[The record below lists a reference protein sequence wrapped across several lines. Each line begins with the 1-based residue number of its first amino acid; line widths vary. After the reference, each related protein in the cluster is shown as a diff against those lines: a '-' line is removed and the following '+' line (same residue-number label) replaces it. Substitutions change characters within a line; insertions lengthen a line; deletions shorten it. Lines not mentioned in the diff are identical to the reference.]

1 MTHDRDRQGPRPLAR
16 LTFRQSQG
24 AAGSVAPPTK
34 KHTPK
39 REREPQPQRSPEAE
53 SCAQPLAAFGM
64 DPSEVTVLVVED
76 DEFTRMATIDILKSC
91 RYTVFAVE
99 NGRQALDV
107 LVANHAKFDL
117 VLCDVMLPVMT
128 GIELLDEIQKH
139 SATLGHIPIVMTS
152 SNEEMDV
159 VTSCL
164 SKGAKDYLIKPIQV
178 NTAKTLVRHVWLS
191 RRLERTSNKSMWQ
204 DIEVIRT
211 IGKGTH
217 GTVVLARRKQ
227 DGAVVAVKRVR
238 ISQISENGRK
248 QADNEV
254 ILLKSLYHVNIVRF
268 YDHFLADDE
277 LNIVMEYSDGGN
289 LRQLVKLRAR
299 EKMGPFPEPVIMSWF
314 AQLVLAVAYIHGK
327 NVLHRDLKAQNVF
340 LTHRN
345 VVKLGDFGISKALAG
360 DATANT
366 ACGTPE
372 SMSPEICR
380 GEPYGKKSDI
390 WSLGCI
396 LYEMIMLRRPFEAST
411 LPEIFAKI
419 CKGDYPPIVPTFS
432 RDLRLLVQLMLQQ
445 DASKRPSIE
454 DICRFQFVQTPIQ
467 AFLSEHVSEF
477 QEALELEAKLH
488 QPSLYSAGSVDPP
501 TAPAS
506 PMRRRNHNN
515 SSDTPSSGLSEPA
528 PDLISPVSS
537 RSDGSNNA
545 GVNKSDLHNSA
556 MAAVGIGLGSDVIP
570 GPNAR
575 SQQNS
580 DLSKISVDSPGY
592 VEDTLADKLRAQV
605 TIGDVRVGLFTT
617 YTACIAADELV
628 RTLKSKFDKT
638 EEQSAKILADFLN
651 TRVLNVVF
659 AEDTAHPD
667 LASSS
672 TYLRFQVDELFVP
685 LNMKYVCVDD
695 VQQGPME
702 VCLCVRE
709 SIAELH
715 ALKSFPRGI
724 ATGFSLPNHVSATGS
739 SVTEYFDAPLCLKY
753 RRFLKLTSKL
763 QKVDVGSL
771 PKHERQPFFI
781 NIYNAMVLHGLIE
794 FGVPQNIG
802 QYKAFERDVAYTIG
816 GLDFT
821 LGDIKHGILRC
832 NRKPPSN
839 YWERQLQAQDPK
851 LQFRLHIRDPRSLLV
866 LIDCAEPL
874 PTAEVVPILKPGR
887 TDTDLEDQAEKF
899 CERLV
904 EVDERAGEIVLPRVL
919 RIFRDDFGSSE
930 AEMVSWLVQYME
942 DAPAN
947 IVNYRV
953 RYQTGISS

>member
-1 MTHDRDRQGPRPLAR
+1 
-16 LTFRQSQG
+16 
-24 AAGSVAPPTK
+24 
-34 KHTPK
+34 
-39 REREPQPQRSPEAE
+39 
-53 SCAQPLAAFGM
+53 M

-99 NGRQALDV
+99 NGQQALDV
-107 LVANHAKFDL
+107 LVTNHAKFDL

-217 GTVVLARRKQ
+217 GTVVLARRKL

-340 LTHRN
+340 LTHKN

-411 LPEIFAKI
+411 LPEIFTKI
-419 CKGDYPPIVPTFS
+419 CKGEFPPILPSFS

-454 DICRFQFVQTPIQ
+454 DICRFPFVQNPIQ

-488 QPSLYSAGSVDPP
+488 QPSLYSAGAGNPP
-501 TAPAS
+501 APSAS
-506 PMRRRNHNN
+506 PTQRRRNHN
-515 SSDTPSSGLSEPA
+515 SSSETPTSGFGDLA
-528 PDLISPVSS
+528 PDSGSPVSS
-537 RSDGSNNA
+537 RSDASSNA
-545 GVNKSDLHNSA
+545 GVNNGDLRSSA
-556 MAAVGIGLGSDVIP
+556 IAAVAIGLGPDSIP
-570 GPNAR
+570 GSIAR
-575 SQQNS
+575 PQQNA

-592 VEDTLADKLRAQV
+592 VEDNFADKLRAQV

-628 RTLKSKFDKT
+628 RVLKSKFNKSD
-638 EEQSAKILADFLN
+638 EQAAKILADFLK

-659 AEDTAHPD
+659 AEDTTLPD
-667 LASSS
+667 LTANS

-685 LNMKYVCVDD
+685 LNMKYVCVDE

-702 VCLCVRE
+702 VCLRARE
-709 SIAELH
+709 AIAELH

-724 ATGFSLPNHVSATGS
+724 GTGFSLPNHVSVTGS
-739 SVTEYFDAPLCLKY
+739 SAMEYFDAPLCQKY

-781 NIYNAMVLHGLIE
+781 NIYNAMVLHGLVE

-821 LGDIKHGILRC
+821 LGDVKHGILRC

-874 PTAEVVPILKPGR
+874 PTAEDVPILKPGR
-887 TDTDLEDQAEKF
+887 TDTDLEEQAEKF

-930 AEMVSWLVQYME
+930 AEMVSWLVQYM
-942 DAPAN
+942 DNAPAN

>member
-1 MTHDRDRQGPRPLAR
+1 
-16 LTFRQSQG
+16 
-24 AAGSVAPPTK
+24 
-34 KHTPK
+34 
-39 REREPQPQRSPEAE
+39 
-53 SCAQPLAAFGM
+53 M

-99 NGRQALDV
+99 NGQQALDL
-107 LVANHAKFDL
+107 LVTNHAKFDL

-128 GIELLDEIQKH
+128 GIELLDEIQKL

-217 GTVVLARRKQ
+217 GTVVLARRKL

-289 LRQLVKLRAR
+289 LRQLVKLRSR

-327 NVLHRDLKAQNVF
+327 NVLHRDLKAQNIF
-340 LTHRN
+340 LTHKN

-360 DATANT
+360 DDTANT

-411 LPEIFAKI
+411 LPEIFTKI
-419 CKGDYPPIVPTFS
+419 CKGEFPPILPTFS
-432 RDLRLLVQLMLQQ
+432 RELRLLVQLMLQQ

-454 DICRFQFVQTPIQ
+454 DICRFPFVQAPIQ
-467 AFLSEHVSEF
+467 AFLSEHVTEF

-488 QPSLYSAGSVDPP
+488 QPSLYSTGAGNPP
-501 TAPAS
+501 VTPVS
-506 PMRRRNHNN
+506 PTLRRRNQH
-515 SSDTPSSGLSEPA
+515 TVPSTGT
-528 PDLISPVSS
+528 
-537 RSDGSNNA
+537 RQ
-545 GVNKSDLHNSA
+545 
-556 MAAVGIGLGSDVIP
+556 
-570 GPNAR
+570 
-575 SQQNS
+575 QQNS
-580 DLSKISVDSPGY
+580 ELAKMSADSSAFL
-592 VEDTLADKLRAQV
+592 EDSFADKLRAYV
-605 TIGDVRVGLFTT
+605 TISDVRIGLFTT
-617 YTACIAADELV
+617 YNACVSAEELV
-628 RTLKSKFDKT
+628 RILTTKFNKT
-638 EEQSAKILADFLN
+638 EAQAVKLLADFLKN
-651 TRVLNVVF
+651 HVLNVAF
-659 AEDTAHPD
+659 AEDEFHPD
-667 LASSS
+667 LKSAN

-695 VQQGPME
+695 VQQGPMDI
-702 VCLCVRE
+702 CLRVRE

-715 ALKSFPRGI
+715 GTKSFPKGI
-724 ATGFSLPNHVSATGS
+724 ATGFTLPNHVSVTGT
-739 SVTEYFDAPLCLKY
+739 TEYFDAPLCLKF
-753 RRFLKLTSKL
+753 RQFLKLASRL

-781 NIYNAMVLHGLIE
+781 NLYNAMVLHGLIE
-794 FGVPQNIG
+794 FGMPQNIG

-874 PTAEVVPILKPGR
+874 PSADDVPILKPGR
-887 TDTDLEDQAEKF
+887 TDTDLEEQAEKF
-899 CERLV
+899 CEMVV
-904 EVDERAGEIVLPRVL
+904 EVNERAGEIVLPRVL

-930 AEMVSWLVQYME
+930 AEMVSWLAQYME
-942 DAPAN
+942 NAPAN

>member
-1 MTHDRDRQGPRPLAR
+1 
-16 LTFRQSQG
+16 
-24 AAGSVAPPTK
+24 
-34 KHTPK
+34 
-39 REREPQPQRSPEAE
+39 
-53 SCAQPLAAFGM
+53 M

-99 NGRQALDV
+99 NGQQALDL
-107 LVANHAKFDL
+107 LVTNHAKFDL

-128 GIELLDEIQKH
+128 GIELLDEIQKL

-217 GTVVLARRKQ
+217 GTVVLARRKL

-289 LRQLVKLRAR
+289 LRQLVKLRSR

-327 NVLHRDLKAQNVF
+327 NVLHRDLKAQNIF
-340 LTHRN
+340 LTHKN

-360 DATANT
+360 DDTANT

-411 LPEIFAKI
+411 LPEIFTKI
-419 CKGDYPPIVPTFS
+419 CKGEFPPILPTFS
-432 RDLRLLVQLMLQQ
+432 RELRLLVQLMLQQ

-454 DICRFQFVQTPIQ
+454 DICRFPFVQAPIQ
-467 AFLSEHVSEF
+467 AFLSEHVTEF

-488 QPSLYSAGSVDPP
+488 QPSLYSTGTGNPP
-501 TAPAS
+501 VTPVS
-506 PMRRRNHNN
+506 PTLRRRNQHSNN
-515 SSDTPSSGLSEPA
+515 GTPTNGISNAIPGVDSG
-528 PDLISPVSS
+528 SPVST
-537 RSDGSNNA
+537 RSDASSNA
-545 GVNKSDLHNSA
+545 GLNNGNLRNSA
-556 MAAVGIGLGSDVIP
+556 IATVAIGLADTAVPSTGT
-570 GPNAR
+570 R
-575 SQQNS
+575 QQQNS
-580 DLSKISVDSPGY
+580 ELAKMSADSSAY
-592 VEDTLADKLRAQV
+592 LEDSFADKLRAYV
-605 TIGDVRVGLFTT
+605 TISDVRIGLFTT
-617 YTACIAADELV
+617 YNACLSAEELV
-628 RTLKSKFDKT
+628 CVLTTKFNKT
-638 EEQSAKILADFLN
+638 EAQAVKLLADFLKN
-651 TRVLNVVF
+651 HVLNVAF
-659 AEDTAHPD
+659 AEDEFHPD
-667 LASSS
+667 LKSAN

-695 VQQGPME
+695 VQQGPMDI
-702 VCLCVRE
+702 CLRVRE

-715 ALKSFPRGI
+715 GTKSFPKGI
-724 ATGFSLPNHVSATGS
+724 ATGFTLPNHVSVTGT
-739 SVTEYFDAPLCLKY
+739 TEYFDAPLCLKF
-753 RRFLKLTSKL
+753 RQFLKLASKL

-781 NIYNAMVLHGLIE
+781 NLYNAMVLHGLIE
-794 FGVPQNIG
+794 FGMPQNIG

-874 PTAEVVPILKPGR
+874 PSADDVPILKPGR
-887 TDTDLEDQAEKF
+887 TDTDLEEQAEKF
-899 CERLV
+899 CEMVV
-904 EVDERAGEIVLPRVL
+904 EVNERAGEIVLPRVL

-930 AEMVSWLVQYME
+930 AEMVSWLAQYME
-942 DAPAN
+942 NAPAN

-953 RYQTGISS
+953 RDRTNWSTCTFFSSGYQD